1 MATRKTTR
9 EAETVLPATSP
20 LPDIQVSLTQPYG
33 PGFDYWE
40 LHAVATGV
48 TPLLQH
54 NPASMWEG
62 RGVGASTRGKNIP
75 TPEDEARQG
84 AYILPTGQLYMPAL
98 ALRNCFL
105 EGCSRGDFRVG
116 RKPLKVPLASGL
128 IIPGEKLPLT
138 RGSAPIME
146 TDYEISQ
153 MRAVIQRAGIIRS
166 RPRIA
171 EGWEIAF
178 TVLVD
183 AALYR
188 QSQALAQIW
197 ELFNFAGHTVGIG
210 DYRPARLGTYGQF
223 KVAIA
228 ELAPLYEQLRG

>member
-1 MATRKTTR
+1 M
-9 EAETVLPATSP
+9 LPATSS
-20 LPDIQVSLTQPYG
+20 LPDIQVGLTQPYG

-48 TPLLQH
+48 TPLLMH

-62 RGVGASTRGKNIP
+62 RTAGASTRGKNIP

-128 IIPGEKLPLT
+128 IIPGKKLPLT
-138 RGSAPIME
+138 RGGAQIME

-153 MRAVIQRAGIIRS
+153 MRAVIQRQASSAAGPGS
-166 RPRIA
+166 PR
-171 EGWEIAF
+171 GG
-178 TVLVD
+178 T
-183 AALYR
+183 
-188 QSQALAQIW
+188 S
-197 ELFNFAGHTVGIG
+197 
-210 DYRPARLGTYGQF
+210 PA
-223 KVAIA
+223 
-228 ELAPLYEQLRG
+228 PCW